1 VIVKTNSDEYYMLEY
16 CTSNVH
22 LGLFSCCVGD
32 FHRIHVTYKQ
42 VPHMD
47 DSMEGPMKNP
57 MFVGSISKIP
67 MFALFLEK
75 SDFSRVPIS
84 KNPMF
89 ALCLLKIRFFEGPDI
104 EKSDVCPMSLENP
117 IITSMQRRRDLSKNK
132 LSTTTRQFTTKNNIH
147 HHY

>member
-1 VIVKTNSDEYYMLEY
+1 MLEY

-89 ALCLLKIRFFEGPDI
+89 ALCLLKIRLLLQCKGGAI
-104 EKSDVCPMSLENP
+104 CRKTNYL
-117 IITSMQRRRDLSKNK
+117 QRRDNSPRK
-132 LSTTTRQFTTKNNIH
+132 TTYIIIIENAANGF
-147 HHY
+147 